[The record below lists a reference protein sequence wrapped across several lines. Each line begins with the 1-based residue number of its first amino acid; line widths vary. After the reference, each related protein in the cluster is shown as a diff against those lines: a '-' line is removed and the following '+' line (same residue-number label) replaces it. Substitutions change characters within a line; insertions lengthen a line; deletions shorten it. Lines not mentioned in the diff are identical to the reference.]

1 MCSAQ
6 PGRLGRIVCLRGAN
20 ELMIIRRLTVW
31 ILDLETE
38 HGWDVKGRSDPVMP
52 MPGEGT

>member
-1 MCSAQ
+1 
-6 PGRLGRIVCLRGAN
+6 
-20 ELMIIRRLTVW
+20 MIIRRLTVW